1 VQSQEKPLYLPVKPF
16 LWSRVNC
23 CDLNVQKVVNDN
35 GGEKVYGFKIWS
47 IPKMYI
53 EADLHCV
60 WKEPRGNFID
70 ITPNVD
76 GEEKI
81 LFLPDPEL
89 TTVRLARK
97 GEKPRLALRDSLID
111 FVDLKREQ
119 EMAVGFVYSPDEV
132 MWKDNISY
140 KRLKKKI
147 NKARK

>member
-1 VQSQEKPLYLPVKPF
+1 
-16 LWSRVNC
+16 
-23 CDLNVQKVVNDN
+23 
-35 GGEKVYGFKIWS
+35 
-47 IPKMYI
+47 MYI